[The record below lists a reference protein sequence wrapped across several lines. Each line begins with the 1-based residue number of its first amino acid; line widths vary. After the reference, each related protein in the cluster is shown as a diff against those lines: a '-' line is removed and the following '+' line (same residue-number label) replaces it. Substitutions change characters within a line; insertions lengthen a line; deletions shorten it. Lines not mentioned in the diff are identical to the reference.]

1 MADYSHIG
9 TISVRIDDFT
19 PCLKSASTG
28 ELVDTEVIRI
38 RRKSFLSSYN
48 IRNGWYTNWASLVDN
63 AEIYALVVKGTVDI
77 QGLVA
82 LQRDPDAKAVYIQ
95 WMCTAPWNNKEKTET
110 PRYEG
115 VGGHLFAISGSISEE
130 AGFDGYVFGFASNK
144 EVLAHYIEKLGAIHI
159 GILHPYQFAIE
170 ADAMKKILETYTFE
184 QTDEEV

>member
-95 WMCTAPWNNKEKTET
+95 WMCTATKRKQKHLVTKEWAGICLQSL
-110 PRYEG
+110 G
-115 VGGHLFAISGSISEE
+115 VFLKKP
-130 AGFDGYVFGFASNK
+130 D
-144 EVLAHYIEKLGAIHI
+144 LM
-159 GILHPYQFAIE
+159 
-170 ADAMKKILETYTFE
+170 AMFSDLPVIKRFWRTT
-184 QTDEEV
+184 